1 MQLSMPQYE
10 MRRSN
15 EKNWV
20 PISEKFAL
28 KSLFDNSDLVSS
40 KIDELLKGK
49 EIPFKDSVFRIR
61 RP

>member
-28 KSLFDNSDLVSS
+28 KSLFDDSDRVSS
-40 KIDELLKGK
+40 KIDALLKGK